1 MVRPRRILI
10 ALMAVALLAAGC
22 SRGGE
27 ETTTAGGSGGG
38 SGDFGDLKGICH
50 SGKPSSSPAQGVTP
64 GEIKLGVFSDVG
76 FTKNPEFAD
85 AAKVFTSWCN
95 DNGGIG
101 GRKLSFTVHDAKLL
115 EVRQRMLEACRDDF
129 ALVGGG
135 AAFDGLG
142 VKDRLSCTLP
152 DFPAQ
157 VVSIANAGSDLQ
169 VGGGSTAGKLD
180 IYTGSHSWLFKEAYP
195 DSANAIGLITGDTPV
210 TKTMLNGYQ
219 ESLPAEGA
227 TLVYS
232 DLYPAAGV
240 TDWTP
245 YAQAIKSKG
254 VKGLIFLGN
263 YVDLPKLEDVL
274 TSMNYKLDWIDANS
288 NAYSPAFLKLLGNS
302 TTEQHNYAD
311 ISGTAPLESDLPAI
325 KQLKDLYAKYAPG
338 SAPTYPAV
346 RAFGAWTLFAKAA
359 SSCGDAL
366 TRRCVYDAAIKETAW
381 TGGGL
386 EAPQDFTPNTSNLPK
401 CFNVEMVTP
410 QGWQP
415 APFKP
420 DTGPY
425 RCDMQPYVYKQDL
438 GKPMTLADVGKTLN
452 DVK

>member
-1 MVRPRRILI
+1 MAPRRILI
-10 ALMAVALLAAGC
+10 ALMAVALLAAAGC
-22 SRGGE
+22 SRGGSE
-27 ETTTAGGSGGG
+27 ESGATGGGGG
-38 SGDFGDLKGICH
+38 SGDFGDLKSICH
-50 SGKPSSSPAQGVTP
+50 SGKPSSAPAQGVTAS
-64 GEIKLGVFSDVG
+64 EIKLGVFSDIG
-76 FTKNPEFAD
+76 FTKNPEFVD

-95 DNGGIG
+95 DNGGVA
-101 GRKLSFTVHDAKLL
+101 GRKLSYTVHDAKLL
-115 EVRQRMLEACRDDF
+115 EVRQRMVEACRDDF

-142 VKDRLSCTLP
+142 VKDRLNCLLP
-152 DFPAQ
+152 EFPAQ
-157 VVSIANAGSDLQ
+157 VVSAANAGSDLQ
-169 VGGGSTAGKLD
+169 VGGGGTASQMD

-195 DSANAIGLITGDTPV
+195 DSAAAIGVITGDIPA
-210 TKTMLNGYQ
+210 TKSMLSGYQ

-227 TLVYS
+227 TLVYG

-274 TSMNYKLDWIDANS
+274 TGMDYHLDWIDANS
-288 NAYSPAFLKLLGNS
+288 NAYNAGFLKLLGNS
-302 TTEQHNYAD
+302 ATAQHNYAD

-325 KQLKDLYAKYAPG
+325 TQLKQLYAKYAPG
-338 SAPTYPAV
+338 SEPTYPAV
-346 RAFGAWTLFAKAA
+346 RAFAEWALFAKSAA
-359 SSCGDAL
+359 SCGDAL
-366 TRRCVYDAAIKETAW
+366 TRKCLYDAATKESAW

-386 EAPQDFTPNTSNLPK
+386 VAPQDFTTKAAVQK

-425 RCDMQPYVYKQDL
+425 RCDMTPYVYKQDL
-438 GKPMTLADVGKTLN
+438 GKPLTLEAIGKSLN
-452 DVK
+452 DLK